1 MFKKTKIIATIT
13 DKRCEVDFISRLFKA
28 GMNIVRL
35 NTAHMDI
42 PSARKMID
50 NIRKVSDKIAIL
62 VDTKGP
68 EIRTSAYGEE
78 VIVDTGDI
86 IKVIG
91 NPKGESGGDTIYVS
105 YTNITDDVQVGNLL
119 LIDDGEI
126 EFRIIDKK
134 GEQLI
139 CQATNP
145 GTVKFRKG
153 VNIPNVAIN
162 LPTLSEKDL
171 NFIDFAIEE
180 NIDFIAHSFV
190 RTAQDVIDI
199 KNILNEKDSN
209 IKIIAKIEN
218 QQGIDNIE
226 EILDH
231 TYGIM
236 VARGDLGIE
245 IPAEKI
251 PPTQRFLISKCQ
263 ASKKPVIIATQML
276 HTMIEHPRPTRA
288 EVSDVA
294 GAIYQHADAIML
306 SGETATGL
314 YPIEAVK
321 TMSNIAHE
329 VEKHLSS
336 NRDLH
341 LTRVRNPICAT
352 LAHAAVDALETLPI
366 RAIVL
371 DTLTGRTGRYISAF
385 RGKVPVYAMCYDK
398 TVMRQLALSYGIS
411 AYYTDYHES
420 REAFLSNSIS
430 LLVEGGKIK
439 EEDLVL
445 VVGGSFGVN
454 NGASFIEISNAK
466 TLRLSHLFK

>member
-1 MFKKTKIIATIT
+1 MYKRTKIIATIS
-13 DKRCEVDFISRLFKA
+13 DKRCEVEFIRQLFEA
-28 GMNIVRL
+28 GMNIVRF

-42 PSARKMID
+42 TNAKKMVE
-50 NIRKVSDKIAIL
+50 NIRNVSDKIAIL
-62 VDTKGP
+62 LDTKGP
-68 EIRTSAYGEE
+68 EIRTSAYGKE
-78 VIVDTGDI
+78 VSVKTGDI

-91 NPKGESGGDTIYVS
+91 NPEEQSGGDTIYVS
-105 YTNITDDVQVGNLL
+105 YPNIFNDVEIGNLL
-119 LIDDGEI
+119 LVDDGEI
-126 EFRIIDKK
+126 EFRIIEKK
-134 GEQLI
+134 EKQLI

-145 GTVKFRKG
+145 GIIKLRKG
-153 VNIPNVAIN
+153 VNIPDVAVN
-162 LPTLSEKDL
+162 LPALSEKDL
-171 NFIDFAIEE
+171 KFINFAIDE

-190 RTAQDVIDI
+190 RTAKDVIDI
-199 KNILNEKDSN
+199 KNILKAKGSN

-251 PPTQRFLISKCQ
+251 PATQRFLISKCQ

-294 GAIYQHADAIML
+294 GAIYQRADAIML

-314 YPIEAVK
+314 YPVEAVK
-321 TMSNIAHE
+321 KMSNIAHE
-329 VEKHLSS
+329 VEQHLNS
-336 NRDLH
+336 NKDLN
-341 LTRVRNPICAT
+341 LTRVKNPICAT
-352 LAHAAVDALETLPI
+352 IAHAAVDALETLPI
-366 RAIVL
+366 KAIVL

-385 RGKVPVYAMCYDK
+385 RGKVPVYVMCYDK
-398 TVMRQLALSYGIS
+398 TVMRQMALSYGIT
-411 AYYTDYHES
+411 AYFVKYHEG
-420 REAFLSNSIS
+420 REDFLKNTIS
-430 LLVEGGKIK
+430 LLVNEEKIE
-439 EEDLVL
+439 EEDLIL
-445 VVGGSFGVN
+445 AVGGSFGVN

-466 TLRLSHLFK
+466 TLRLSHLF